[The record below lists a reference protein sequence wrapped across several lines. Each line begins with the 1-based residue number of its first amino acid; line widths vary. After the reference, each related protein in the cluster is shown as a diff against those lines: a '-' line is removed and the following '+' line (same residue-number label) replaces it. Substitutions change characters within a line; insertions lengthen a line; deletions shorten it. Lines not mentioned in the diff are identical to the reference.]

1 MGESLPKAVKVWM
14 AANILAIEFDNGQTR
29 YLRSHYIK
37 DYISAWS
44 LKKGKDKRV
53 NLILPPTWQWLGS
66 NARIEK
72 DGSVILFEKDS
83 YTPQELWNNSKERI
97 DLVSGV
103 N

>member
-29 YLRSHYIK
+29 YLRSHNIK
-37 DYISAWS
+37 S
-44 LKKGKDKRV
+44 LKKGKGKRV